1 MMMVARSLLFSLIF
15 YPLTALFCIAGILA
29 RLASRSA
36 TLAVVRKW
44 MEAHRW
50 LTRHLL
56 HIETRIEGAIPAGP
70 HLVAV
75 KHQSMFETLEVAR
88 LTGLPIV
95 VYKKELSRIPLFGGV
110 TRAYGVIAVE
120 RSAGAK
126 ALRAL
131 VAEGRKALAENR
143 SVIIYPEGTRVAV
156 GQTPPLQSGFAG
168 LYRALGLPVLPVA
181 IDSGRLWG
189 RGLVKHSGTI
199 NICIGDVIPA
209 GLRREEVERQ
219 VHAAINVLELR
230 AKAGT

>member
-1 MMMVARSLLFSLIF
+1 MQLARSLLFALIF

-29 RLASRSA
+29 RLASRPA
-36 TLAVVRKW
+36 TLAVVRAW
-44 MEAHRW
+44 MDSYRW
-50 LTRHLL
+50 LTRNLL
-56 HIETRIEGAIPAGP
+56 GIETRVEGAIPGGP

-95 VYKKELSRIPLFGGV
+95 VYKEELSRIPLFGQV

-120 RSAGAK
+120 REAGAR

-143 SVIIYPEGTRVAV
+143 SVIIYPEGTRVPV

-168 LYRALGLPVLPVA
+168 LYRALAMPVLPVA
-181 IDSGRLWG
+181 IDSGRLWT
-189 RGLVKHSGTI
+189 RGWLKKSGTI
-199 NICIGDVIPA
+199 TIRFGEVIPA
-209 GLRREEVERQ
+209 GLGRGEIESR
-219 VHAAINVLELR
+219 VHAAINALELGAEPR
-230 AKAGT
+230 A

>member
-1 MMMVARSLLFSLIF
+1 MVLARSILFAIIF
-15 YPLTALFCIAGILA
+15 YPLTLVFCIAGILA
-29 RLASRSA
+29 RLGGRPA
-36 TLAVVRKW
+36 TLAVVRLW
-44 MEAHRW
+44 MDCFRW
-50 LTRHLL
+50 LTRNLL
-56 HIETRIEGAIPAGP
+56 RIDTRVEGSIPPGP

-126 ALRAL
+126 ALRSL
-131 VAEGRKALAENR
+131 VTEGRKALAENR
-143 SVIIYPEGTRVAV
+143 SVIIYPEGTRVPV

-181 IDSGRLWG
+181 VDSGRLWSRG
-189 RGLVKHSGTI
+189 IRKYAGLVTI
-199 NICIGDVIPA
+199 RFGEAIPA
-209 GLRREEVERQ
+209 GLRREQIEKR
-219 VHAAINVLELR
+219 VHAAINALELGPEPR
-230 AKAGT
+230 P

>member
-1 MMMVARSLLFSLIF
+1 MMFARSLLFAMIF
-15 YPLTALFCIAGILA
+15 YPLTAVFCILGIAASVAG
-29 RLASRSA
+29 RGA
-36 TLAVVRKW
+36 TLAVVRRW
-44 MEAHRW
+44 MDSFGW
-50 LTRHLL
+50 LTRNLL
-56 HIETRIEGAIPAGP
+56 GIHTRVEGAIPGGP

-131 VAEGRKALAENR
+131 VAQGRKALAEKR

-156 GQTPPLQSGFAG
+156 GDTPPLQSGFAG

-181 IDSGRLWG
+181 IDSGRLW
-189 RGLVKHSGTI
+189 RRELVKRPGTI
-199 NICIGDVIPA
+199 TIRFGEAIPA
-209 GLRREEVERQ
+209 GLRREEVERR
-219 VHAAINVLELR
+219 VHTAINSLESASQPR
-230 AKAGT
+230 P

>member
-1 MMMVARSLLFSLIF
+1 MCPGRR
-15 YPLTALFCIAGILA
+15 P
-29 RLASRSA
+29 A

-44 MEAHRW
+44 MDSFRW

-56 HIETRIEGAIPAGP
+56 HIETVVEGSIPAGP

-120 RSAGAK
+120 REAGAK

-131 VAEGRKALAENR
+131 VAEGRKALADGR
-143 SVIIYPEGTRVAV
+143 SVIIYPEGTRVPV
-156 GQTPPLQSGFAG
+156 GTTPALRSGFAG

-181 IDSGRLWG
+181 IDSGRFWP
-189 RGLVKHSGTI
+189 RGLVKHPGIITI
-199 NICIGDVIPA
+199 RFGEPIAP
-209 GLRREEVERQ
+209 GLKRDEVEQQ
-219 VHAAINVLELR
+219 VHAAINALESGSKPGPQSLR
-230 AKAGT
+230 DLDHAL

>member
-1 MMMVARSLLFSLIF
+1 MTALRSLLFAAIF
-15 YPLTALFCIAGILA
+15 YPLTAIFCVAGIVA
-29 RLASRSA
+29 RVGGQPA
-36 TLAVVRKW
+36 TLAVVRRW
-44 MEAHRW
+44 MEMHLW
-50 LTRHLL
+50 LTRNLL
-56 HIETRIEGAIPAGP
+56 HIHTRVEGVIPDGP

-95 VYKKELSRIPLFGGV
+95 VYKKELSRIPLFGEV

-126 ALRAL
+126 ALRSL
-131 VAEGRKALAENR
+131 VAEGCRALADNR

-156 GQTPPLQSGFAG
+156 GETPPLQSGFAG

-189 RGLVKHSGTI
+189 RGIVKQGGTI
-199 NICIGDVIPA
+199 TIVFGEVIPP
-209 GLRREEVERQ
+209 GLGRQ
-219 VHAAINVLELR
+219 AIETRVHAAINAIELAPKPR
-230 AKAGT
+230 A

>member
-1 MMMVARSLLFSLIF
+1 MILARSILFAIIF
-15 YPLTALFCIAGILA
+15 YPLTLVCCVAGIIA
-29 RLASRSA
+29 RVAGRPA
-36 TLAVVRKW
+36 TLRVVRFW
-44 MEAHRW
+44 MDSFRW

-56 HIETRIEGAIPAGP
+56 RIYTVVEGSIPDGP

-126 ALRAL
+126 ALRSL
-131 VAEGRKALAENR
+131 VSEGRKALAEKR
-143 SVIIYPEGTRVAV
+143 SVIIYPEGTRVPV
-156 GQTPPLQSGFAG
+156 GHAPPLQSGFAG

-181 IDSGRLWG
+181 IDSGRLWT
-189 RGLVKHSGTI
+189 RGIAKLPGTI
-199 NICIGDVIPA
+199 TIRFDETIPV
-209 GLRREEVERQ
+209 GLGRAEIEER
-219 VHAAINVLELR
+219 VHTAINALELGAEAR
-230 AKAGT
+230 S

>member
-1 MMMVARSLLFSLIF
+1 MIVLRSLLFAAIF
-15 YPLTALFCIAGILA
+15 YPLTMVFCIAGIVA
-29 RLASRSA
+29 RVAGRPA
-36 TLAVVRKW
+36 TLAVVRRW
-44 MEAHRW
+44 MDLHRW
-50 LTRHLL
+50 LTIHLL
-56 HIETRIEGAIPAGP
+56 HIQTRVEGTIPDGP

-75 KHQSMFETLEVAR
+75 KHQSMFETVEVAR

-131 VAEGRKALAENR
+131 VAEGRKALADNR
-143 SVIIYPEGTRVAV
+143 SVIIYPEGTRVPV

-181 IDSGRLWG
+181 IDSGRLWA
-189 RGLVKHSGTI
+189 RGIVKHSGTI
-199 NICIGDVIPA
+199 NIVIGEVIPP
-209 GLRREEVERQ
+209 GLGRDAIETR
-219 VHAAINVLELR
+219 VHTAINAIELGAQPR
-230 AKAGT
+230 S

>member
-1 MMMVARSLLFSLIF
+1 MIARSFLFTLVF
-15 YPLTALFCIAGILA
+15 YPLTALFSIAGILA
-29 RLASRSA
+29 RLGGRPA

-44 MEAHRW
+44 METHLW

-56 HIETRIEGAIPAGP
+56 NIQTRVEGTIPAGA

-75 KHQSMFETLEVAR
+75 KHQSMFETVEVAR

-126 ALRAL
+126 ALRSL
-131 VAEGRKALAENR
+131 VAEGRKALAEER
-143 SVIIYPEGTRVAV
+143 SVIIYPEGTRVSV

-168 LYRALGLPVLPVA
+168 LYRALGLPVLPVV

-189 RGLVKHSGTI
+189 RGLVKQSGTI
-199 NICIGDVIPA
+199 TICIGDVIPA

-219 VHAAINVLELR
+219 VHAAINALESR
-230 AKAGT
+230 AQSGA

>member
-1 MMMVARSLLFSLIF
+1 MLLARSILFAILF
-15 YPLTALFCIAGILA
+15 YPLTLVFCIAGIAA
-29 RLASRSA
+29 RLAGRPA
-36 TLAVVRKW
+36 TLAVVRLW
-44 MEAHRW
+44 MDCFRW

-56 HIETRIEGAIPAGP
+56 HIDTRVEGAIPGGP

-126 ALRAL
+126 ALRSL
-131 VAEGRKALAENR
+131 VAEGRKALAEQR

-156 GQTPPLQSGFAG
+156 GQAPPLQSGFAG

-181 IDSGRLWG
+181 IDSGRLWT
-189 RGLVKHSGTI
+189 RGIEKLPGTI
-199 NICIGDVIPA
+199 TIRFGEAIPA
-209 GLRREEVERQ
+209 GLGRAEIEDR
-219 VHAAINVLELR
+219 VHAAINALELSPEPR
-230 AKAGT
+230 P

>member
-1 MMMVARSLLFSLIF
+1 MALRSLLFALIF
-15 YPLTALFCIAGILA
+15 YPLTAGFCIAGILA
-29 RLASRSA
+29 RVAGRSA
-36 TLAVVRKW
+36 TLAVVRLW
-44 MEAHRW
+44 MDLFHW

-56 HIETRIEGAIPAGP
+56 GIHTRVEGAIPPGP

-95 VYKKELSRIPLFGGV
+95 VYKKELSRIPLFGQV

-126 ALRAL
+126 ALRSL
-131 VAEGRKALAENR
+131 VAEGRKALAEKR

-156 GQTPPLQSGFAG
+156 GESPPLQSGFAG

-189 RGLVKHSGTI
+189 RGLVKTSGTI
-199 NICIGDVIPA
+199 NICFGEDIPA
-209 GLRREEVERQ
+209 GLGRDEIEAR
-219 VHAAINVLELR
+219 VHTAINAIELG
-230 AKAGT
+230 AQAGA